1 MLDLL
6 LCPLCPSYLSACPPL
21 PCLVRCSESLARSL
35 RLPSSAIPQ
44 RLGCTIWLLCAAT
57 IPSIIAELLALLSY
71 SAFVDIT
78 VQNKSC
84 SGFGSEKWPAGA
96 SVPLP
101 VPVVASL
108 GHDSL
113 IHFGRRGGL
122 LGLEAPGWLASPSV
136 SLASLRLVNIQSIAA
151 VEGAMQAIRDMFQ
164 SYSTSGALSASSYR
178 DGPLDLHA
186 HIARGIAQLPKAYQ
200 PPVEWYRWSAGQSP
214 LSTSEFTSS
223 RCCCCCSNYGAEDGR
238 CCCFF

>member
-84 SGFGSEKWPAGA
+84 SGSGSEKWPAGA

-122 LGLEAPGWLASPSV
+122 LGLAWLAGI
-136 SLASLRLVNIQSIAA
+136 SLSIARFA
-151 VEGAMQAIRDMFQ
+151 ATRQHPIH
-164 SYSTSGALSASSYR
+164 SSSR
-178 DGPLDLHA
+178 RSHAGHTRHVPVVLDLGRA
-186 HIARGIAQLPKAYQ
+186 QRLELQGRPAR
-200 PPVEWYRWSAGQSP
+200 PPRSHCAWHCPASQSVPAAGGVVQMVC
-214 LSTSEFTSS
+214 
-223 RCCCCCSNYGAEDGR
+223 RAEPAEHE
-238 CCCFF
+238 